1 MKTITK
7 TLSLLSI
14 MAVIPGAMAATSR
27 VSMTAK
33 ASPRL
38 PSIAGYILSGTS
50 STSSSLSSGTTGTTY
65 LADVDCIDNYT
76 SCIKADDVCGSDFEE
91 CTTNVLFHGQ
101 MSKCLSMLYQCNSTG
116 INALFGTSA
125 IDALSNVSSYE
136 TIDGVQEVKR
146 YTYPTDG
153 SVLGQLI
160 IGAGISNK
168 LTTEQC
174 VRRYTNCL
182 KREDICGE
190 DFELCTD
197 QKSFKKQALLCD
209 STLARCQND
218 GKIQLFGSV
227 ANASSLK
234 PATDSR
240 IGTLIEE
247 GASLAALNAVKTCN
261 KVVDNCLVNS
271 CVKNPFRCVEGIS
284 LKTIDT
290 ADIIA
295 GAEGDKF
302 NLAALTGSD
311 GTELTTASDVR
322 KLLKTQCLETI
333 GANKYCHM
341 TYREK
346 MPTKRELGDPELQE
360 EVFSLA
366 YSARKAYANTKIQEE
381 IKKFD
386 SSTKDKCIDTI
397 SSCVMRS
404 CGGGIGSV
412 CYKKAKSSN
421 KIGEVN
427 VNSKNTYNDIKAG
440 CSAIVNADANCIYA
454 AQAGGEDGYQY
465 SYVNNDTFTT
475 LFPEYT
481 GTENDQ
487 IGAVATLNSILATSY
502 NDAAI
507 ESMKKQCQTTALSCV
522 KSMCGKDYTNC
533 YRNRT
538 DIVSGT
544 YDTGNSKLDRSMNKM
559 GGVLDYNIVIGLCM
573 NTVKTSSVCEEHLKV
588 AAADWRDES
597 YKDSDSWGD
606 ATSVRGGWL
615 GANTTSVKSVSTN
628 NVLIACA
635 ISKAEHDA
643 KGDMCQEYAQ
653 AAPVNE
659 GNCDGVMDED
669 GCMYTEPV
677 YQSMS
682 EYVLENAG
690 KTLFQELLSDVERE
704 AQAKY
709 NAKLTK
715 EQNVCLAQN
724 NGGIR
729 GASENGSTFMW
740 VKLKGNKVPKNYN
753 TKGLSTKQFTA
764 SNDLYGSF
772 CRARITVTSDDKNV
786 QEVLA
791 QTGESTAYFA
801 VGDAFTCGSWISS
814 GTLKKITNIVGDKA
828 RKDAGEGSA
837 SEERDLMWTQLIGT
851 LVGGAGGYI
860 GTNALQNNGLLG
872 GTSKATSNE
881 VDECLSKVGSA
892 RDLYNKAIYS
902 SDKATQSNYYRQ
914 AVDSANSAL
923 RSAKNAG
930 VDVDVSSFQM
940 GTYTEAVAGVDPVA
954 AQAAVYEW
962 KPEDRVAVNAAV
974 IGLRSVGGGK
984 QCGSKCKTS
993 LETVEGLLNGTPS
1006 AQNGTKVILELQ
1018 NAKLNCNLSSD
1029 GKTVTEK
1036 CKDVNIPNSLGVVT
1050 VRDAVAG
1057 RSEVKPVAG
1066 GWSSE
1071 YNNFMKNLDNL
1082 ENACQNAKSGN
1093 AKDKTKKTLINI
1105 GGAVVGGLATNMI
1118 AYRVAKKTKEAG
1130 YESAANAAADEW
1142 MKEVGDHIQCYLGTE
1157 ELGSYGDTI
1166 AFTVEE

>member
-1 MKTITK
+1 MKTIVK
-7 TLSLLSI
+7 TISLLSI
-14 MAVIPGAMAATSR
+14 IAVIPGAMAATSR
-27 VSMTAK
+27 VSTTAK
-33 ASPRL
+33 MAPRL
-38 PSIAGYILSGTS
+38 PSIAGYIMAGTSGTTGS
-50 STSSSLSSGTTGTTY
+50 VVGGTTGTTY

-76 SCIKADDVCGSDFEE
+76 SCIKADDACGSDFEE
-91 CTTNVLFHGQ
+91 CTTNVLFHAQ
-101 MSKCLSMLYQCNSTG
+101 MSKCLSTLYQCSSNG

-125 IDALSNVSSYE
+125 IDALSNVASYQ
-136 TIDGVQEVKR
+136 TIDGVQEVTR

-160 IGAGISNK
+160 VGAGISNK

-174 VRRYTNCL
+174 VRRYTSCL
-182 KREDICGE
+182 KRDDICGE

-218 GKIQLFGSV
+218 GKIQMFGSV

-295 GAEGDKF
+295 GADGDG
-302 NLAALTGSD
+302 LAVYKKIYED
-311 GTELTTASDVR
+311 KDDTTFTTVSYVG

-360 EVFSLA
+360 EVFSSA
-366 YSARKAYANTKIQEE
+366 YFARKAYVNTKIQEE
-381 IKKFD
+381 IKRFD
-386 SSTKDKCIDTI
+386 TDAKNKCIDTI

-412 CYKKAKSSN
+412 CYKQAKSGSRT
-421 KIGEVN
+421 GEVN

-454 AQAGGEDGYQY
+454 AQAGDTNGYQY

-481 GTENDQ
+481 GNENDQ

-507 ESMKKQCQTTALSCV
+507 ENMKKQCQTTALSCV
-522 KSMCGKDYTNC
+522 KSMCGKDYINC

-538 DIVSGT
+538 DIVAGT
-544 YDTGNSKLDRSMNKM
+544 YATDSAKLNRSMNKM
-559 GGVLDYNIVIGLCM
+559 GGILDYNIVIGLCM

-588 AAADWRDES
+588 AAAEWRDSE
-597 YKDSDSWGD
+597 YADNASWADGKSGK
-606 ATSVRGGWL
+606 SVRGNWL
-615 GANTTSVKSVSTN
+615 DANTTSVKNTALN
-628 NVLIACA
+628 DVLIACA
-635 ISKAEHDA
+635 VSIEEAKAKPNCIA
-643 KGDMCQEYAQ
+643 GDRAEPNQGWCI
-653 AAPVNE
+653 
-659 GNCDGVMDED
+659 GVMDED
-669 GCMYTEPV
+669 GCLYEEQVRQSRAEYT
-677 YQSMS
+677 
-682 EYVLENAG
+682 LENAG
-690 KTLFQELLSDVERE
+690 KTLFQELLADVERE

-729 GASENGSTFMW
+729 GSSDNGSTFMW
-740 VKLKGNKVPKNYN
+740 VKLKNNKIPKNYN
-753 TKGLSTKQFTA
+753 TKGLDTKQFTA

-772 CRARITVTSDDKNV
+772 CRAKITVTSDDKNV
-786 QEVLA
+786 QEILA

-814 GTLKKITNIVGDKA
+814 DTLRKITDKIKDTA
-828 RKDAGEGSA
+828 KDAAGRGSA
-837 SEERDLMWTQLIGT
+837 GEKRDLMWTQLIGT
-851 LVGGAGGYI
+851 LVGGAGGAI
-860 GTNALQNNGLLG
+860 GTNALQNTGLLG
-872 GTSKATSNE
+872 GASKSEISAL
-881 VDECLSKVGSA
+881 DECKSNVENALSTSDLSRKVQYA
-892 RDLYNKAIYS
+892 NKALS
-902 SDKATQSNYYRQ
+902 NAKSGGADVSDISYFEYKTAAYDVSELNTLLVYIGE
-914 AVDSANSAL
+914 DD
-923 RSAKNAG
+923 KC
-930 VDVDVSSFQM
+930 DVDDVFKVKDKINVYSKITPTGNTAMSLSVKDILGEQ
-940 GTYTEAVAGVDPVA
+940 TECL
-954 AQAAVYEW
+954 
-962 KPEDRVAVNAAV
+962 KN
-974 IGLRSVGGGK
+974 K
-984 QCGSKCKTS
+984 KT
-993 LETVEGLLNGTPS
+993 ETVDLHVISGSDNVDTGTLNKIAS
-1006 AQNGTKVILELQ
+1006 
-1018 NAKLNCNLSSD
+1018 
-1029 GKTVTEK
+1029 
-1036 CKDVNIPNSLGVVT
+1036 
-1050 VRDAVAG
+1050 
-1057 RSEVKPVAG
+1057 
-1066 GWSSE
+1066 
-1071 YNNFMKNLDNL
+1071 
-1082 ENACQNAKSGN
+1082 ACQNAKSN
-1093 AKDKTKKTLINI
+1093 NDKDKSKKTLKNI
-1105 GGAVVGGLATNMI
+1105 GGAGVGALAGNML
-1118 AYRVAKKTKEAG
+1118 AYRIAKTSKEAS
-1130 YESAANAAADEW
+1130 YDNAANAAVAEW
-1142 MKEVGDHIQCYLGTE
+1142 MEQVGDHIQCYLGTE

>member
-1 MKTITK
+1 MKIIVKTI
-7 TLSLLSI
+7 SLLSI
-14 MAVIPGAMAATSR
+14 IAVIPGAMAATSR
-27 VSMTAK
+27 VSTTAK
-33 ASPRL
+33 MAPRL
-38 PSIAGYILSGTS
+38 PSIAGYIMAGTSGTTGS
-50 STSSSLSSGTTGTTY
+50 VVGGTTGTTY

-76 SCIKADDVCGSDFEE
+76 SCIKADDACGSDFEE
-91 CTTNVLFHGQ
+91 CTTNVLFHAQ
-101 MSKCLSMLYQCNSTG
+101 MSKCLSTLYQCSSNG
-116 INALFGTSA
+116 VNALFGTSA
-125 IDALSNVSSYE
+125 IDALSNVASYQ
-136 TIDGVQEVKR
+136 TIDGIQEVTK

-197 QKSFKKQALLCD
+197 QTSFKKQVLLCD

-271 CVKNPFRCVEGIS
+271 CVKNPFRCVEGIP
-284 LKTIDT
+284 LQTIDT

-295 GAEGDKF
+295 GADDDKF
-302 NLAALTGSD
+302 NLAALKSED
-311 GTELTTASDVR
+311 GTELTSASGVR

-366 YSARKAYANTKIQEE
+366 YSARKSYANTKIQEE
-381 IKKFD
+381 IKRFD
-386 SSTKDKCIDTI
+386 TDAKNKCIDTI

-421 KIGEVN
+421 RIGEVN

-454 AQAGGEDGYQY
+454 AMAGGEDGYQY
-465 SYVNNDTFTT
+465 SFVNNDTFTT

-481 GTENDQ
+481 GNENDQ
-487 IGAVATLNSILATSY
+487 IGAVATLNSVLATSY

-507 ESMKKQCQTTALSCV
+507 EQMKKQCQTTALGCV
-522 KSMCGKDYTNC
+522 RSMCGKDYQNC

-538 DIVSGT
+538 DIVAGT
-544 YDTGNSKLDRSMNKM
+544 YDTGNAKLDRSMNKM
-559 GGVLDYNIVIGLCM
+559 GGILDYNIVIGLCM

-597 YKDSDSWGD
+597 FKDNDSWAD

-615 GANTTSVKSVSTN
+615 GANTTKINTRVN
-628 NVLIACA
+628 DVLIGCA
-635 ISKAEHDA
+635 IPSSEAQSKPNCVAYDRAEPNA
-643 KGDMCQEYAQ
+643 NGT
-653 AAPVNE
+653 
-659 GNCDGVMDED
+659 CDGVMDED
-669 GCMYTEPV
+669 GCLYSEPV
-677 YQSMS
+677 YQSNA

-729 GASENGSTFMW
+729 GSSDNGSTFMW
-740 VKLKGNKVPKNYN
+740 VKLKNNKIPKNYN

-772 CRARITVTSDDKNV
+772 CRARITVTSDDKAV

-814 GTLKKITNIVGDKA
+814 KTLEEITNKI
-828 RKDAGEGSA
+828 KDTAKNEAGRGSGA
-837 SEERDLMWTQLIGT
+837 EKRDLMWTQLIGT

-860 GTNALQNNGLLG
+860 GTNALQNTGLLG
-872 GTSKATSNE
+872 GQSKADAE
-881 VDECLSKVGSA
+881 KADKALDECVANVNKAEAAQDSKEQIKFANLAWQKAREGGAKGLDDASPFAENQYYILQKQRYNKTVVGS
-892 RDLYNKAIYS
+892 YENI
-902 SDKATQSNYYRQ
+902 
-914 AVDSANSAL
+914 ANTI
-923 RSAKNAG
+923 K
-930 VDVDVSSFQM
+930 
-940 GTYTEAVAGVDPVA
+940 
-954 AQAAVYEW
+954 
-962 KPEDRVAVNAAV
+962 
-974 IGLRSVGGGK
+974 
-984 QCGSKCKTS
+984 SKCDVLANDLK
-993 LETVEGLLNGTPS
+993 
-1006 AQNGTKVILELQ
+1006 
-1018 NAKLNCNLSSD
+1018 KLNCNTYIDSVLAGVKD
-1029 GKTVTEK
+1029 AEPTEAK
-1036 CKDVNIPNSLGVVT
+1036 AKNIKKNLEDAKEVCDNDCKDLNIPDLAIESYQENTDGSNTKLIRNIGNELVALRKACV
-1050 VRDAVAG
+1050 DAKT
-1057 RSEVKPVAG
+1057 S
-1066 GWSSE
+1066 
-1071 YNNFMKNLDNL
+1071 D
-1082 ENACQNAKSGN
+1082 KS
-1093 AKDKTKKTLINI
+1093 KDKTKKTLINI
-1105 GGAVVGGLATNMI
+1105 GGAAVGALAGNML
-1118 AYRVAKKTKEAG
+1118 AYRIAKTTKEAS
-1130 YESAANAAADEW
+1130 YDNAANAAVAEW
-1142 MKEVGDHIQCYLGTE
+1142 MEQVGDHIQCYLGTE

-1166 AFTVEE
+1166 GFTIEE

>member
-27 VSMTAK
+27 VSTTAK
-33 ASPRL
+33 MTPRL
-38 PSIAGYILSGTS
+38 PSIAGYIMTGSS
-50 STSSSLSSGTTGTTY
+50 STTSGLTSASTGTTY
-65 LADVDCIDNYT
+65 LADVDCIDDYT
-76 SCIKADDVCGSDFEE
+76 SCIKADDACGSDFEE
-91 CTTNVLFHGQ
+91 CTTNVLFHAQ
-101 MSKCLSMLYQCNSTG
+101 MSKCLSTLYQCNSSG
-116 INALFGTSA
+116 VNALFGTSA
-125 IDALSNVSSYE
+125 INALSTVSSYE

-218 GKIQLFGSV
+218 GKIQMFGSV

-234 PATDSR
+234 PSTDSR
-240 IGTLIEE
+240 LGTLIEE
-247 GASLAALNAVKTCN
+247 GAALAALNAVKTCN

-284 LKTIDT
+284 LQTIDT

-302 NLAALTGSD
+302 NLAALNGSD

-366 YSARKAYANTKIQEE
+366 YSARKDYANTKIQEG

-386 SSTKDKCIDTI
+386 SDTKNKCIDTI

-412 CYKKAKSSN
+412 CYKRAKSSN
-421 KIGEVN
+421 NIGEVN

-440 CSAIVNADANCIYA
+440 CSAIVNADANCIYSA
-454 AQAGGEDGYQY
+454 MAGGEDGYQY
-465 SYVNNDTFTT
+465 SFVNNDTFTT

-487 IGAVATLNSILATSY
+487 IGAIATLNSVLATSY

-507 ESMKKQCQTTALSCV
+507 EQMKKQCQTTALGCV
-522 KSMCGKDYTNC
+522 RSMCGKDYINC

-538 DIVSGT
+538 DIVAGT

-559 GGVLDYNIVIGLCM
+559 GGILDYNIVIGLCM
-573 NTVKTSSVCEEHLKV
+573 NTVKNASICEEHLKV

-597 YKDSDSWGD
+597 FKDANSWGD
-606 ATSVRGGWL
+606 SSSVRAGWL
-615 GANTTSVKSVSTN
+615 DANTTKINTRVN
-628 NVLIACA
+628 DVLIGCA
-635 ISKAEHDA
+635 IPTSEAQSKPNCVAYDRAEPNA
-643 KGDMCQEYAQ
+643 NGT
-653 AAPVNE
+653 
-659 GNCDGVMDED
+659 CDGVMDED
-669 GCMYTEPV
+669 GCLYSEPV
-677 YQSMS
+677 YQSNA

-690 KTLFQELLSDVERE
+690 KTLFQELLADVERE
-704 AQAKY
+704 VQAKY

-724 NGGIR
+724 NGGIK
-729 GASENGSTFMW
+729 GASDNGSTFMW
-740 VKLKGNKVPKNYN
+740 VKLKNNKIPKNYN

-772 CRARITVTSDDKNV
+772 CRARITVTSDDKAV

-791 QTGESTAYFA
+791 GTGESTAYFA
-801 VGDAFTCGSWISS
+801 VGDAFTCGSWISQN
-814 GTLKKITNIVGDKA
+814 TLNKITNIIGDKA

-837 SEERDLMWTQLIGT
+837 AEDRDLMWTQLIST
-851 LVGGAGGYI
+851 IVGGAGGAVA
-860 GTNALQNNGLLG
+860 TNALQNNGLLG
-872 GTSKATSNE
+872 GVSKKKTNALDDCLKNVDNAKAASGATATAYANKALSNAREGGADVSGIDFSNQTQYRFKETGLELFYASADELVKKCEGNE
-881 VDECLSKVGSA
+881 VLK
-892 RDLYNKAIYS
+892 NK
-902 SDKATQSNYYRQ
+902 
-914 AVDSANSAL
+914 VDS
-923 RSAKNAG
+923 
-930 VDVDVSSFQM
+930 F
-940 GTYTEAVAGVDPVA
+940 VAG
-954 AQAAVYEW
+954 Y
-962 KPEDRVAVNAAV
+962 K
-974 IGLRSVGGGK
+974 
-984 QCGSKCKTS
+984 
-993 LETVEGLLNGTPS
+993 
-1006 AQNGTKVILELQ
+1006 NGTKKPTSKDYEYVGRTLDTY
-1018 NAKLNCNLSSD
+1018 AKDAGCTP
-1029 GKTVTEK
+1029 GKTYANTVFLEVEENRSVVVNPDKSKLDKLANACRTEK
-1036 CKDVNIPNSLGVVT
+1036 S
-1050 VRDAVAG
+1050 
-1057 RSEVKPVAG
+1057 
-1066 GWSSE
+1066 
-1071 YNNFMKNLDNL
+1071 NNG
-1082 ENACQNAKSGN
+1082 E
-1093 AKDKTKKTLINI
+1093 DKTKKTLINI

-1118 AYRVAKKTKEAG
+1118 AYRVAKTTKEAG
-1130 YESAANAAADEW
+1130 YESAANSAIAEW
-1142 MKEVGDHIQCYLGTE
+1142 MSEVGDHIQCYLGTE